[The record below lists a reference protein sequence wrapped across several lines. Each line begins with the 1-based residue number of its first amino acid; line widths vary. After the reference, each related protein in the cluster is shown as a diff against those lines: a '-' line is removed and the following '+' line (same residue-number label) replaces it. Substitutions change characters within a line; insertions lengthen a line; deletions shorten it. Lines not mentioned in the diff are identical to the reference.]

1 MDFDRELACSL
12 SLTRFAVYSLIL
24 RAGAG
29 YELRCQP
36 GAGAEVLAIFG
47 FLWTWR
53 NNTQP
58 SHHKLFTVAQ
68 QMWINKCEDFT
79 PQSK

>member
-12 SLTRFAVYSLIL
+12 SLTRFVVYSLIL

-47 FLWTWR
+47 FL
-53 NNTQP
+53 
-58 SHHKLFTVAQ
+58 
-68 QMWINKCEDFT
+68 
-79 PQSK
+79 